1 MENDWFI
8 RFSPTPAPT
17 AQLYMLPYAGGNA
30 GMYADWAKAIPSAS
44 ILGVQYPGR
53 GSRFMEPCISDAK
66 KMAIELANLIE
77 REGNHRYF
85 LFGYSMGA
93 ILAFETLVALKPSA
107 REQCLGLFVAARAAP
122 DCKPVITPMH
132 TLSDS
137 KFVNRLKQLGGVPQE
152 VLDDY
157 ELMELLMPMLKSDFR
172 LAEQYALTH
181 NTILPIPIIAL
192 YGEKDPYAT
201 KSLTKGWS
209 RFSSESFEHIM
220 LPGGHFFINEQIT
233 LLQTIVK
240 NIVNLRLAEVPHL

>member
-137 KFVNRLKQLGGVPQE
+137 KFVNRLKQL
-152 VLDDY
+152 
-157 ELMELLMPMLKSDFR
+157 
-172 LAEQYALTH
+172 H
-181 NTILPIPIIAL
+181 
-192 YGEKDPYAT
+192 
-201 KSLTKGWS
+201 
-209 RFSSESFEHIM
+209 
-220 LPGGHFFINEQIT
+220 
-233 LLQTIVK
+233 
-240 NIVNLRLAEVPHL
+240 